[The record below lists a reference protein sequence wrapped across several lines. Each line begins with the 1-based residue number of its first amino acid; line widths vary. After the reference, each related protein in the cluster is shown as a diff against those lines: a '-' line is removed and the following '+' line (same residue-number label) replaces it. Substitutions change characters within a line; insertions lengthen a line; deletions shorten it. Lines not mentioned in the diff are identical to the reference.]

1 MNKSLIITLGIVA
14 GILLIVA
21 VVGFYRF
28 NVTNGGDS
36 IDGEHTNVAQLSCAD
51 GTTAVATYHAPDA
64 SGIMQE
70 LLFVVT
76 DARGVETE
84 YDMVP
89 AMSGSGAKFA
99 TQDESF
105 SLWEHQD
112 EFAFSR
118 ADGSSVVCVPIEDV
132 HTSQGDGVTPDMPIV
147 GGDSDEHGCKASAGY
162 SWCEVKEKCLRVW
175 EETCALETGTPATS
189 LVGKTWMW
197 THTTYAD
204 GHVVTPQALNRFGL
218 TFGTDGH
225 VSIATDCNS
234 MGGAYT
240 VRGSTM
246 TFSEMISTLMY
257 CEGSQESDFSA
268 MLGQVVSFAIQNGEL
283 SLSLRGNTGTMI
295 LK

>member
-1 MNKSLIITLGIVA
+1 MNKSLIITLGIVV
-14 GILLIVA
+14 GTLLIIVA
-21 VVGFYRF
+21 VGFFYF
-28 NVTNGGDS
+28 NGTHEGDS
-36 IDGEHTNVAQLSCAD
+36 TQGEHTNVAQLSCVD
-51 GTTAVATYHAPDA
+51 GMTAVATYYAPDA
-64 SGIMQE
+64 GGIMQK

-76 DARGVETE
+76 DTRGVETE
-84 YDMVP
+84 YAMIP

-99 TQDESF
+99 TEDGSF

-112 EFAFSR
+112 EFTFSR
-118 ADGSSVVCVPIEDV
+118 SDGSSVVCTPIENLQDP
-132 HTSQGDGVTPDMPIV
+132 QGDSVTSDMPIV

-204 GHVVTPQALNRFGL
+204 GHMLTPKTPNRFGL
-218 TFGTDGH
+218 TFGADGH
-225 VSIATDCNS
+225 VSITTDCNS
-234 MGGAYT
+234 MGGAYA

-283 SLSLRGNTGTMI
+283 SLSLRGNVGVMVF
-295 LK
+295 K